1 MYKIINQFKDDDYYY
16 DEPVKRIYAIVYH
29 WGLEDEE
36 WISIHNTITEAE
48 RAVEAIPNR
57 LIKNEEYTI
66 LEINPD
72 TNESE
77 RAWGCCYGCEYYWPE
92 NYGEAYSP
100 IFELPLEEIQAFID
114 KLPNEKRYQQLK
126 GK

>member
-29 WGLEDEE
+29 WGLEEEE

-48 RAVEAIPNR
+48 RAVEAINNR

-77 RAWGCCYGCEYYWPE
+77 RAWGACYGCEYCWPE

-100 IFELPLEEIQAFID
+100 IFELPTEEIQAFID
-114 KLPNEKRYQQLK
+114 KLPDEKQYQRLK